1 MQNLINSTKI
11 SLLLLFLLGSIYF
24 AGCKKGSGDVVD
36 PIDKPQDSTV
46 VNPSVSADVFP
57 ASIATTWTDLHVY
70 LIQNTPGFTAPVAA
84 RSMGYV
90 SLALYESIVPGIKTN
105 QSLVGQVENLKNIPK
120 IEATKTYHW
129 GLAANAAQYTLI
141 KEIFSTTSDIN
152 QTRIDSLRKIFEVE
166 LKKGV
171 DQGTIDRSITFGAAV
186 ANAVW
191 DMSKVDGGHLG
202 NLNNFPLQYTNPVG
216 LGLWKPTSTQKTPM
230 LPYWGKNKLF
240 DAKNKTLEP
249 ENPTTFSFDKN
260 STFFEQ
266 ATELIEIKSK
276 LSTQQKAI
284 ADFWND
290 GTQSYTSAGHHMNIA
305 SQILK
310 TEKANLPKAAET
322 YVKMGL
328 ALNDTYISAWRIK
341 YKYNLMRP
349 LTYIKDAV
357 DPRWTP
363 YLITPVYPDFIS
375 DYSAAAGASAEILA
389 SIFGEVY
396 NLTDKTQNNKFAART
411 FSNFT
416 DYANECSLSRL
427 YGGAQYGMSGESGLT
442 YGRNIAKNI
451 LAIKFRK

>member
-1 MQNLINSTKI
+1 MENLIKSVKI
-11 SLLLLFLLGSIYF
+11 SLLLLFVIGSILF
-24 AGCKKGSGDVVD
+24 TGCKKGSADEVD
-36 PIDKPQDSTV
+36 PIDKIEDSTV

-57 ASIATTWTDLHVY
+57 ASIATAWTDLHLY

-84 RSMGYV
+84 RSLGYV
-90 SLALYESIVPGIKTN
+90 SLALYESVVPGIKTN

-141 KEIFSTTSDIN
+141 KEIYATTSDIN

-191 DMSKVDGGHLG
+191 DMAKLDGGHLA
-202 NLNNFPLQYTNPVG
+202 NMNNFPLQYTNPVG

-240 DAKNKTLEP
+240 DSKNKTLEP

-266 ATELIEIKSK
+266 ASELIEIKSK

-310 TEKANLPKAAET
+310 AEKANLPKAAET

-328 ALNDTYISAWRIK
+328 ALNDTYISTWRVK
-341 YKYNLMRP
+341 YKFNLMRP
-349 LTYIKDAV
+349 YTYIRDAV
-357 DPRWTP
+357 DPKWSP
-363 YLITPVYPDFIS
+363 YLVTPAYPDFVS
-375 DYSAAAGASAEILA
+375 DHSSAAGASAEILA

-396 NLTDKTQNNKFAART
+396 NLTDKTQNDKFAART
-411 FSNFT
+411 FVNFT

-427 YGGAQYGMSGESGLT
+427 YGGVQYRISCESGLS
-442 YGRNIAKNI
+442 YGRNIAKNT
-451 LAIKFRK
+451 LAIKYRK